1 MLKFKERKGLH
12 MAYELTKNL
21 ETGNAVIDNEHR
33 ELFQAVNRLLDA
45 CSKGAGL
52 TAVEPAMEFLL
63 QYVDKHFAHE
73 EELQENSKYPNMATH
88 KDFHEKYKIQLKQ
101 IAADMKASGS
111 PVSVMVKLN
120 NHIAVL
126 INHIRLDDKK
136 LSTFLNQA

>member
-1 MLKFKERKGLH
+1 

-33 ELFQAVNRLLDA
+33 ELFQAVNRLLDS
-45 CSKGAGL
+45 CNKGEGL
-52 TAVEPAMEFLL
+52 AAVEPAMEFLL

-73 EELQENSKYPNMATH
+73 EELQENSNYPNMAVH

-111 PVSVMVKLN
+111 PMSVMVKLN
-120 NHIAVL
+120 SHIAVL